1 MRLAVGALLSCVLY
15 LPSAWGAQIVQF
27 SPQGTVANIERVSL
41 TFDKDVIAFGD
52 NQVAPP
58 VSLTCDDAEA
68 DGHSRWTDS
77 RRWYFAFS
85 NTLGP
90 GVRCTA
96 QLNPAFNAL
105 NNEAVTGNTSFS
117 FQTGGPYVTSTRPYG
132 NQVDEDQVFVLR
144 FNGEVDPQTLVANSR
159 CLVEGLGEAV
169 PVRLITGQART
180 DILEA
185 TYYSRATAVDT
196 PAMQLLQCK
205 RTLPAEA
212 DVQLQVGPGVAT
224 PSRGQQAGV
233 PTLDAQTFDY
243 TVREAFKASMT
254 CMRENSGQP
263 CNPVTSIDVRFSAPI
278 TRADASKIRLKVG
291 DAERSPT
298 LNSDDDD
305 NNEDQGRVLSRV
317 TFAGPLPES
326 EALVLNLPEG
336 LTDDAGRPLTNA
348 DQFPLAFRTAEFP
361 PLVKFAA
368 SPFGIIERFAN
379 VAPGGDEASDP
390 ASMAVTLRNVEAEL
404 LTRELRQSAGKVSDY
419 TVKDDKEVLLWLS
432 RLNRLDENHWSASQ
446 YKAIMAGRK
455 PKSDDGDR
463 IDSRQVS
470 ALSGRE
476 GVRTLQLPGA
486 GQQGPRPFEVV
497 GVPLVEPGF
506 HVLEIESARLGKS
519 LIESGKPM
527 YVRTSA
533 LLTNLGV
540 HIKTGRDDTLV
551 WVTTLDD
558 GKVVPQASVAVLDCN
573 GKELARG
580 ETDVN
585 GIWHHNQPLSDDNN
599 YCSDTGLSGLYV
611 SARIDASHAQARGR
625 ADFSFALTNWNDGI
639 ESWRFNVP
647 TDTRV
652 TPTRVVHTV
661 FDRTLLR
668 AGETVSMKHFVR
680 DQTRNGLSV
689 PHDALPTMLIIEHQG
704 SDQRYEIPVKWVET
718 PTGGLSATNQFAIPE
733 TARLGV
739 YSVTLKGKRDDYW
752 YEPGEFRVEEFKLP
766 LLTGHVKLTGSSG
779 EVPLVAPANLTADIQ
794 VAYVA
799 GGSAGKLP
807 VTLSGVVRERHVSFS
822 EYDEF
827 SFDVPDESATDERAE
842 EDEGNENDE
851 GDQQNRAG
859 APKLFLDKQKVVLD
873 GQGGARLQID
883 ALPTITRPQEF
894 LTEASFFDPNGEL
907 QTLSQTTPVW
917 PAAVQ
922 AGIKTESWQQAG
934 KPAKVEVLALTLTGK
949 PQAGVDMSVSA
960 VARKTYSVRKRLV
973 GGFYSYDNHT
983 ETTDLGVQ
991 CDGKTDDKGKLAC
1004 EINLTEPGSIQLVA
1018 TAKDDQG
1025 RASRAARTIWITG
1038 AGDLWFGGSNDDRI
1052 DVIPARKDWK
1062 PGETAEFQ
1070 VRMPYR
1076 HATALV
1082 AVERE
1087 GVLKTQIVELKGSD
1101 PTIRIPIE
1109 AEWGPNVYVSVLALR
1124 GRVREVP
1131 WQSFFSWGWR
1141 NPGVWYDAFKTKG
1154 DTYSAPT
1161 ALIDLAKPSFRFGLA
1176 EIRVSD
1182 DLDKLDV
1189 KVSANHETYQVRD
1202 KAQVTIQVTTPDGKP
1217 ASHGTVAFAA
1227 VDQALLELAPNT
1239 SWNLLDAL
1247 RQLHSYGVETSTAQM
1262 QVVGRRHY
1270 GRKALPAGGGGGMS
1284 PTRELLDTLL
1294 VWKPSVELDADGKA
1308 TIEVPLNDAI
1318 TRFQLVAIADFG
1330 AERFGTGS
1338 TQIVSTQDLQII
1350 PGLPAVAREGDR
1362 YQAMLTLRNATQHD
1376 MQVSVGASYKG
1387 NGVAPGSLPAQE
1399 MVLAAGSAGVAVW
1412 DIQAPESN
1420 LFIDATSLA
1429 WTFEAHE
1436 TRGDKPAADRLAFT
1450 QKLLP
1455 AVPVRTRQS
1464 TLLSVDAAKPAVR
1477 LEVSPPAGALV
1488 NADGVPRG
1496 GLQVHLQSTLAGG
1509 LPGVKEWFQA
1519 YPYTCLEQ
1527 VSSRAIGLMDTT
1539 TWAGIMR
1546 RLPDYMDADGLV
1558 SYFPGARYGNE
1569 VLTAYLLVISHEA
1582 QALGMPF
1589 EIPSA
1594 QRNRMLD
1601 GLQAFAQG
1609 KLKRER
1615 WSPTRDLYMRK
1626 LTALEA
1632 LSRYDRFTP
1641 RMLDSIAITPDRW
1654 QTSAIIDWLSLLQR
1668 VQSIPQRPQRIE
1680 QVGHVLRARLAASG
1694 TTLTFAQDSLND
1706 SWWMMQGGDANLAR
1720 LMIVALDAN
1729 QWDDDMPRLAQGLL
1743 GLQRRGAW
1751 RTTTANLLG
1760 TLAIEKFA
1768 RKFEREPVSG
1778 TVRVGLASGS
1788 LRTFDWDTATANQ
1801 GVRTFDMLQ
1810 PWSKAKSDAL
1820 AIIPNGGGSA
1830 WATVRSLAAVPTLK
1844 PLVSGYELTRSIKPV
1859 TRAVPD
1865 VWSRGDVYRVTLKI
1879 RAEAPMTWVV
1889 LSDPIPAG
1897 AIVLGSGLGR
1907 DSSISTMGEKG
1918 STGWFGPSF
1927 IERSF
1932 EAYRAY
1938 YEYLPKG
1945 TTTIDYTVRLN
1956 TAGSFNLPSTR
1967 IEALYQPDVFGEFP
1981 NKENMVVK
1989 PAAEDGQAA
1998 NQPKNEDGK
2007 VKRAAEAGGT

>member
-1 MRLAVGALLSCVLY
+1 MRLAIGALLSCALY
-15 LPSAWGAQIVQF
+15 FPSAWGAQIVQF

-41 TFDKDVIAFGD
+41 SFDKDVIPFGD

-58 VSLTCDDAEA
+58 VNLTCDGAEA
-68 DGHSRWTDS
+68 AGHGRWTDA

-85 NTLGP
+85 DTLGP
-90 GVRCTA
+90 GVRCAA

-105 NNEAVTGNTSFS
+105 NNEAVTGKTHFS
-117 FQTGGPYVTSTRPYG
+117 FQTGGPFVSRSRPYG
-132 NQVDEDQVFVLR
+132 DQVAEDQVFVLQ
-144 FNGEVDPQTLVANSR
+144 FNGAVDPETLVANSR

-169 PVRLITGQART
+169 PVRLITGEART
-180 DILEA
+180 GILKA
-185 TYYSRATAVDT
+185 TYYSRAAEIDT
-196 PAMQLLQCK
+196 PAVQLLQCK
-205 RTLPAEA
+205 RKLPAEA
-212 DVQLQVGPGVAT
+212 KVQLRVGPGVAT
-224 PSRGQQAGV
+224 PSRGELAGV
-233 PTLDAQTFDY
+233 PAQDAQTFDY
-243 TVREAFKASMT
+243 TVRRAFKATMS
-254 CMRENSGQP
+254 CLRENSSQP
-263 CNPVTSIDVRFSAPI
+263 CSPVSDIDVNFTGPI
-278 TRADASKIRLKVG
+278 SRADASKIHLKVG
-291 DAERSPT
+291 GVERSPE
-298 LNSDDDD
+298 LDDENDD
-305 NNEDQGRVLSRV
+305 RALSRV
-317 TFAGPLPES
+317 SFEGPLPEN
-326 EALVLNLPEG
+326 EELELDLPEG
-336 LTDDAGRPLTNA
+336 LTDDAGRTLSNA

-361 PLVKFAA
+361 PLAKFAA

-379 VAPGGDEASDP
+379 VSPGGDEADEP
-390 ASMAVTLRNVEAEL
+390 ASMAITLRNVEAEL
-404 LTRELRQSAGKVSDY
+404 LTRDLQQSAGKVSDY

-432 RLNRLDENHWSASQ
+432 RLNRLDENQWSAAQ
-446 YKAIMAGRK
+446 YKAIMAGRR
-455 PKSDDGDR
+455 PKSDNHDR

-470 ALSGRE
+470 ALKGRE
-476 GVRTLQLPGA
+476 GVRMLELPGA
-486 GQQGPRPFEVV
+486 GKQGPRPFEVV
-497 GVPLVEPGF
+497 GVPLLEPGF
-506 HVLEIESARLGKS
+506 HVLEIESARLGQS

-551 WVTTLDD
+551 WVTTLDE

-573 GKELARG
+573 GTELARG
-580 ETDVN
+580 ETDEN
-585 GIWHHNQPLSDDNN
+585 GIWHHNEALSADNR
-599 YCSDTGLSGLYV
+599 YCSATGLSGLYV
-611 SARIDASHAQARGR
+611 SARIDASHALARGR
-625 ADFSFALTNWNDGI
+625 PDFSFALTNWNDGI

-680 DQTRNGLSV
+680 DQTRNGLVV
-689 PHDALPTMLIIEHQG
+689 PHQSLPTLMVIEHQG
-704 SDQRYEIPVKWVET
+704 SDQRYEIPVEWVAT
-718 PTGGLSATNQFAIPE
+718 PSGGLSAANQFAIPE

-739 YSVTLKGKRDDYW
+739 YSVTLQDKENDYW

-766 LLTGHVKLTGSSG
+766 VLTGHVKLAGPSG
-779 EVPLVAPANLTADIQ
+779 EVALVAPSSLTADIQ

-799 GGSAGKLP
+799 GGPAGKLP
-807 VTLSGVVRERHVSFS
+807 VTLSGIVQERRVSFS
-822 EYDEF
+822 QYDEF
-827 SFDVPDESATDERAE
+827 SFDAPDEAKADEQA
-842 EDEGNENDE
+842 DQEGSDE
-851 GDQQNRAG
+851 GDEDSRQNRAG
-859 APKLFLDKQKVVLD
+859 APSLFLDKQKVVLD

-883 ALPTITRPQEF
+883 SPPAVTRPQEF

-934 KPAKVEVLALTLTGK
+934 KPAKVEALALTLAGK
-949 PQAGVDMSVSA
+949 PQAGIDMSVSA
-960 VARKTYSVRKRLV
+960 IARKTYSVRKRLV

-1025 RASRAARTIWITG
+1025 RASQAARTIWITG
-1038 AGDLWFGGSNDDRI
+1038 AGELWFGGNNDDRI

-1087 GVLKTQIVELKGSD
+1087 GVLKTQVVELNGSD
-1101 PTIRIPIE
+1101 PTIRIPVE
-1109 AEWGPNVYVSVLALR
+1109 AQWGPNVYVSVLALR

-1141 NPGVWYDAFKTKG
+1141 NPGAWYDAFKSKG
-1154 DTYSAPT
+1154 DPYSAPT

-1176 EIRVSD
+1176 EIRISD
-1182 DLDKLDV
+1182 DLDKLNV
-1189 KVSANHETYQVRD
+1189 KVSADHETYQVRD
-1202 KAQVTIQVTTPDGKP
+1202 KAQVTIQVTRPDGKP
-1217 ASHGTVAFAA
+1217 ASNGTVAFAA
-1227 VDQALLELAPNT
+1227 VDQALLELAPNN

-1247 RQLHSYGVETSTAQM
+1247 RQLHSYGVETATAQM

-1270 GRKALPAGGGGGMS
+1270 GRKALPPGGGGGSS

-1294 VWKPSVELDADGKA
+1294 LWKPSVQLDAQGKA

-1318 TRFQLVAIADFG
+1318 TRFKLVAIADYD

-1350 PGLPAVAREGDR
+1350 PGLPALAREGDR

-1399 MVLAAGSAGVAVW
+1399 VALAAGSAGVAVW
-1412 DIQAPESN
+1412 DIEAPESN

-1436 TRGDKPAADRLAFT
+1436 TQGDNPAADRLAFT

-1477 LEVSPPAGALV
+1477 LEVSPPAGALA
-1488 NADGVPRG
+1488 NANGVPRG

-1527 VSSRAIGLMDTT
+1527 VSSRAIGLMDTS

-1546 RLPDYMDADGLV
+1546 RLPGYMDADGLV
-1558 SYFPGARYGNE
+1558 AYFPGARYGNE

-1601 GLQAFAQG
+1601 GLKAFAQG
-1609 KLKRER
+1609 KLTRER

-1626 LTALEA
+1626 LTVLEA

-1641 RMLDSIAITPDRW
+1641 RMLDSIDIKPDRW
-1654 QTSAIIDWLSLLQR
+1654 QTSAIIDWMSLLQR
-1668 VQSIPQRPQRIE
+1668 VPSIPQRAQRLE

-1694 TTLTFAQDSLND
+1694 TTLTLAQDSLND
-1706 SWWMMQGGDANLAR
+1706 SWWMMQGDEANLAR
-1720 LMIVALDAN
+1720 LMIVALDADH
-1729 QWDDDMPRLAQGLL
+1729 WDEDMPRLAQGLL

-1768 RKFEREPVSG
+1768 HKFEREPVSG
-1778 TVRVGLASGS
+1778 KVRVGLASGS
-1788 LRTFDWDTATANQ
+1788 LRTFDWDAAPADN
-1801 GVRTFDMLQ
+1801 GVRSFDLLQ

-1820 AIIPNGGGSA
+1820 AMIPNGAGSA

-1844 PLVSGYELTRSIKPV
+1844 PLVSGYELKRSIEPV

-1865 VWSRGDVYRVTLKI
+1865 AWSRGDVYRVTLTI

-1889 LSDPIPAG
+1889 LSDPVPAG
-1897 AIVLGSGLGR
+1897 ATVLGSGLGR
-1907 DSSISTMGEKG
+1907 DSAISTMGEKG
-1918 STGWFGPSF
+1918 TTGWFGPSF

-1967 IEALYQPDVFGEFP
+1967 IEALYQPDVYGEFP
-1981 NKENMVVK
+1981 NKESIVVK
-1989 PAAEDGQAA
+1989 PAAEDGQAVS
-1998 NQPKNEDGK
+1998 QPKTENDKAKRTAGADG
-2007 VKRAAEAGGT
+2007 A